1 MVGERFAVLPKR
13 CILMERLTRNDI
25 PLSRIDPAPDYEQ
38 IIESCG
44 GYGERI
50 TSPKKLPDALSRAVR
65 VVREEG
71 RQVLLNVVVS
81 EVV

>member
-1 MVGERFAVLPKR
+1 MYPDGKA
-13 CILMERLTRNDI
+13 LTGNDI

-38 IIESCG
+38 IIVSCG

-50 TSPKKLPDALSRAVR
+50 ASPEKLPDALSRAVKM
-65 VVREEG
+65 VREEC